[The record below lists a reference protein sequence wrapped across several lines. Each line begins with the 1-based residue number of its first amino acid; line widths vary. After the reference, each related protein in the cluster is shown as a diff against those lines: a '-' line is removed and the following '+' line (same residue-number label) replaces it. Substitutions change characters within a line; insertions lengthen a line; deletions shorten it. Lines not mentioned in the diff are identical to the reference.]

1 MLLAHPALVRRAVAT
16 ALLALGTLVLPLHAA
31 DAPAPAPAPRDAS
44 GRVLIANA
52 PGEPIGLWVT
62 DYSTRLPFFMVEQ
75 IRFKP
80 WAKGLYDAR
89 QAHDL
94 EPHARCKASG
104 AIRQFLTPYGVEIVE
119 FPELQQ
125 IYIFDLGGPHSW
137 RTIYLDGRG
146 HPADLDPSNY
156 GHSIGH
162 WEGDTLV
169 VETVGYNTAFWFER
183 AGLPHTESAKT
194 TEYFTRRDARTLD
207 YRFVLDDPLT
217 YDAPVEGRL
226 KMNWRQEELFEYVC
240 QQSNYAPELMV
251 GDNIDAIGRS
261 SIVVP

>member
-1 MLLAHPALVRRAVAT
+1 MKTTLLSSLLLLVSP
-16 ALLALGTLVLPLHAA
+16 LAFAEA
-31 DAPAPAPAPRDAS
+31 DFS
-44 GRVLIANA
+44 
-52 PGEPIGLWVT
+52 GLWFPGGGPGQNPREMPLTVFGKKLFD
-62 DYSTRLPFFMVEQ
+62 DYVAAFTVEDDPGGWCVSPGLPRS
-75 IRFKP
+75 I
-80 WAKGLYDAR
+80 W
-89 QAHDL
+89 
-94 EPHARCKASG
+94 G
-104 AIRQFLTPYGVEIVE
+104 APFPVEIVQTDDFINMFWE
-119 FPELQQ
+119 GYFQYRKIYFEGRPRPEPILHTRMG
-125 IYIFDLGGPHSW
+125 YSV
-137 RTIYLDGRG
+137 
-146 HPADLDPSNY
+146 
-156 GHSIGH
+156 GH

-261 SIVVP
+261 STVVP

>member
-104 AIRQFLTPYGVEIVE
+104 AIRQFLTPYAAT
-119 FPELQQ
+119 
-125 IYIFDLGGPHSW
+125 
-137 RTIYLDGRG
+137 R
-146 HPADLDPSNY
+146 
-156 GHSIGH
+156 
-162 WEGDTLV
+162 
-169 VETVGYNTAFWFER
+169 
-183 AGLPHTESAKT
+183 SATGKA
-194 TEYFTRRDARTLD
+194 TR
-207 YRFVLDDPLT
+207 
-217 YDAPVEGRL
+217 
-226 KMNWRQEELFEYVC
+226 W
-240 QQSNYAPELMV
+240 
-251 GDNIDAIGRS
+251 
-261 SIVVP
+261 